1 LDGVSVGE
9 REKNI
14 EAMVHGVGGKSVSS
28 LAGLLFIWE
37 IYLVHGVSIE
47 VYISFVQGGSLK

>member
-1 LDGVSVGE
+1 
-9 REKNI
+9 
-14 EAMVHGVGGKSVSS
+14 MVHGVGGKSVSS
-28 LAGLLFIWE
+28 LTRLLFIWE